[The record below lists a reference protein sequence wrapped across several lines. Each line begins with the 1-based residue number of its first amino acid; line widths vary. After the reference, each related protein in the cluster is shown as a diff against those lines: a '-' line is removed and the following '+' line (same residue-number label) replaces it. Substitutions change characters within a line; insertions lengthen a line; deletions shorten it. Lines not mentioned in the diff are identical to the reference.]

1 MIHAGFERFSVKNS
15 NFHRD
20 EPFLI
25 SSGFGSLIR
34 GSRQYFCSSL
44 SQESSELCQP
54 SRNELPPLPTRY
66 TIRPFLDPSLWRMW
80 ESDFRSTTKRVGI
93 IGEESGVFTQIVTR
107 WRPIFIFNSMDSI
120 YDLLR
125 LLSQDLPLWNIVIAP
140 FLTRVAIK
148 IKTCVRVMRRCVIL
162 KSDWKLGIT
171 LYSWLGLTQVSP
183 ILFAIC
189 LPSLLCNLISP
200 TNLIH
205 NYRQL
210 QNSKS
215 RPIPRINFFNR
226 EDEPVFDSPSR
237 ETPDFRKEHIR
248 ISVSGVPWKP
258 TR

>member
-1 MIHAGFERFSVKNS
+1 MIDAGFERFSVKNS

-66 TIRPFLDPSLWRMW
+66 TIRPFLDPVLMENVRERFSINHETGGNNWRRREKAVYLCKSSPGGDPSLYLIRWTRFTT
-80 ESDFRSTTKRVGI
+80 SCDFCPK
-93 IGEESGVFTQIVTR
+93 
-107 WRPIFIFNSMDSI
+107 I
-120 YDLLR
+120 YRFEISL
-125 LLSQDLPLWNIVIAP
+125 
-140 FLTRVAIK
+140 LTRVAIK
-148 IKTCVRVMRRCVIL
+148 TCVRVTRRCVIL
-162 KSDWKLGIT
+162 KSDWKLGII

-237 ETPDFRKEHIR
+237 ETPDSRKEHIR

>member
-80 ESDFRSTTKRVGI
+80 ASDFRSTTKRVGRRLAKKAVYLCKSSPGGDPSLYLI
-93 IGEESGVFTQIVTR
+93 RWTRFTT
-107 WRPIFIFNSMDSI
+107 SCDSCPKI
-120 YDLLR
+120 YRFEISL
-125 LLSQDLPLWNIVIAP
+125 
-140 FLTRVAIK
+140 LTRVAIK

-215 RPIPRINFFNR
+215 RPISRINFFNR

>member
-93 IGEESGVFTQIVTR
+93 IGEESGVFMQIVTR

-125 LLSQDLPLWNIVIAP
+125 LLSQDLPLWNIVIDSGRNKNKNVCTSYAT
-140 FLTRVAIK
+140 LRHLEKRLEAWHHI
-148 IKTCVRVMRRCVIL
+148 IL
-162 KSDWKLGIT
+162 VTGINT
-171 LYSWLGLTQVSP
+171 SFSNS
-183 ILFAIC
+183 FRNM
-189 LPSLLCNLISP
+189 PSI
-200 TNLIH
+200 IA
-205 NYRQL
+205 
-210 QNSKS
+210 
-215 RPIPRINFFNR
+215 
-226 EDEPVFDSPSR
+226 V
-237 ETPDFRKEHIR
+237 
-248 ISVSGVPWKP
+248 
-258 TR
+258 